1 MIKRILATLAVA
13 FTLFGL
19 GVSSPAVAAEN
30 AKPSVVYGKPIEHPF
45 TAKALA
51 KAKANAKAGLTPS
64 ASGVTTN
71 LVSGPPYYWYAG
83 GIQGSLTAST
93 LSANLTVD
101 NPYADPWANDHSVTE
116 LAVIRNDAGGRQ
128 IVEVG
133 WGVNTQGNGDDDTL
147 LWTFAWKND
156 VPLGWGTSGTGFV
169 NWCSNSPCTHK
180 QNLDVLVAGPGGTSL
195 SGKAFVIQHQTS
207 PSAGWWV
214 GYDGQWFGYWPDSV
228 WSGVSPTFVSGDEVQ
243 LFGEVASPYN
253 DNSCSDMGNENY
265 PGSGAATIASTS
277 VNGTGTGVSLGLNV
291 TDPTFYDAD
300 YISTSVRSLYYG
312 GTGYSG
318 C

>member
-13 FTLFGL
+13 VTLLGL
-19 GVSSPAVAAEN
+19 GVSSPASAVVS
-30 AKPSVVYGKPIEHPF
+30 AKPKVVYGKPIVHPF
-45 TAKALA
+45 SASALA
-51 KAKANAKAGLTPS
+51 KAKANAS
-64 ASGVTTN
+64 ASGVTT

-83 GIQGSLTAST
+83 GIQGSLTASS

-116 LAVIRNDAGGRQ
+116 LAVIRNDGSGTTRQ

-133 WGVNTQGNGDDDTL
+133 LGVNTQGNGDDDTL
-147 LWTFAWKND
+147 LWTFAWKNG

-169 NWCSNSPCTHK
+169 NYCSNSPCTHK

-195 SGKAFVIQHQTS
+195 SGKAFVIEHQSS

-228 WSGVSPTFVSGDEVQ
+228 WSGVSPSFTSGDEVQ
-243 LFGEVASPYN
+243 VFGEVASPYN
-253 DNSCSDMGNENY
+253 DNSCTDMGNENY
-265 PGSGAATIASTS
+265 PPAGAATFASTS
-277 VNGTGTGVSLGLNV
+277 VNGSGTGVSLSKNV
-291 TDPTFYDAD
+291 TDPTFYDAA
-300 YISTSVRSLYYG
+300 YISTSVRSMYYG